1 MNRQQLI
8 EARAAMLRPE
18 SRFYAEDYAAIVR
31 AVNRLTPAQ
40 LKQSAQRQRA
50 IDKVTDREARR
61 HCQL

>member
-8 EARAAMLRPE
+8 EARAAMLRHE

-40 LKQSAQRQRA
+40 LQQSAQRQRA
-50 IDKVTDREARR
+50 IDKVTEREARR

>member
-8 EARAAMLRPE
+8 KARAAMLRPE
-18 SRFYAEDYAAIVR
+18 SRFYAADYAAIVQ

-50 IDKVTDREARR
+50 IDSVTEREARR